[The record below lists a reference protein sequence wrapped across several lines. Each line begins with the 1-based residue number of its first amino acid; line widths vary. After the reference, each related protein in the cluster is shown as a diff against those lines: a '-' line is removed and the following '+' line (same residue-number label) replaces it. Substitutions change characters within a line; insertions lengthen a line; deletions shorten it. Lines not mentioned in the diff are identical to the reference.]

1 MQDHFELQQVPDGS
15 RGERF
20 IIHIEGV
27 GRFTECSKPLT
38 ESDARR
44 VLHKMGHP
52 AAVIESMVDR
62 AKAAQ
67 PNSDNFRLATASI
80 LEDRVPDSTLGDG

>member
-1 MQDHFELQQVPDGS
+1 MQDRFGLQKVADGS

-20 IIHIEGV
+20 IILIEGV
-27 GRFTECSKPLT
+27 GRFTESSKPLT
-38 ESDARR
+38 ESDART

-67 PNSDNFRLATASI
+67 PK
-80 LEDRVPDSTLGDG
+80 

>member
-1 MQDHFELQQVPDGS
+1 MQDHFELQKVADIS

-27 GRFTECSKPLT
+27 GRFTESSKPLT
-38 ESDARR
+38 ESDSRR

-52 AAVIESMVDR
+52 AAVIESMIDR

-67 PNSDNFRLATASI
+67 PK
-80 LEDRVPDSTLGDG
+80 

>member
-1 MQDHFELQQVPDGS
+1 MQDHFELQKVPDGS

-20 IIHIEGV
+20 IILIEGV
-27 GRFTECSKPLT
+27 GRFAESSKPLS

-52 AAVIESMVDR
+52 DAVIESMVDR

-67 PNSDNFRLATASI
+67 PK
-80 LEDRVPDSTLGDG
+80 